1 MLFDPHGYVRQERGR
16 ERPGEAPAFP
26 SAHSLLR
33 PSREGRGT
41 FYECLL
47 DPLGRPL
54 PSSQLRR
61 GWGTF
66 CECLLDP
73 LGRLLPSS
81 LLRRGWGL
89 SVNVYFTPFRYQPL
103 PPLCELA
110 AASVWGRGGRRVSS
124 LPPRGQREGLGVPSQ
139 EGARRAPRGTL
150 YRKVTKVVS
159 LQSPV
164 YLAVQ

>member
-1 MLFDPHGYVRQERGR
+1 MGAREHSLTLVAMSGR
-16 ERPGEAPAFP
+16 EEVGSAQTKPPP
-26 SAHSLLR
+26 SPVPTRYSALVG
-33 PSREGRGT
+33 REGELSASAYLILSGD
-41 FYECLL
+41 FS
-47 DPLGRPL
+47 L
-54 PSSQLRR
+54 PAYSEE
-61 GWGTF
+61 GG
-66 CECLLDP
+66 
-73 LGRLLPSS
+73 
-81 LLRRGWGL
+81 GL
-89 SVNVYFTPFRYQPL
+89 SVNVYFTPFRYLPL
-103 PPLCELA
+103 LPLGEIA